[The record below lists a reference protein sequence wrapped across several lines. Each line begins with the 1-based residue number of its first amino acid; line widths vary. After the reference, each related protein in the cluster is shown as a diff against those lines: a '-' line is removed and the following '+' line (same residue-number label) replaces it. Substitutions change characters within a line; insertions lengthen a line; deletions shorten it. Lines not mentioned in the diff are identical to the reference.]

1 MPVKPEFNSLHCD
14 ENKPLHTCLSISTKT
29 QDKMGSRDGG
39 TWGMTLPFKVEVH
52 GMTAQGRRRAWLE
65 QMQTEPRR
73 SDTSQPKAVRPSG
86 IHK

>member
-1 MPVKPEFNSLHCD
+1 
-14 ENKPLHTCLSISTKT
+14 
-29 QDKMGSRDGG
+29 
-39 TWGMTLPFKVEVH
+39 MTLPFKVEVH